1 MRMRLRRKKRKK
13 IREIFKKRRRKKCMS
28 GIAMRRNKWIK
39 HQSWV
44 LGSWSWSRKKSRSCR
59 SSSIKNKFT
68 AKNLKKRSK
77 VKHNKYWIKQNSFRF
92 RRKHWKTQTARSSP
106 KQKRCKKYR
115 NSFNTSKHNTRNVK
129 TPWHNRSQPH
139 NKNRTNSTKLYR
151 NSTVTTN
158 FCNPKLM
165 MWVNS
170 WRIKL
175 MLSSNRNLLLGS
187 WSRK

>member
-1 MRMRLRRKKRKK
+1 MRLRRKKWKK
-13 IREIFKKRRRKKCMS
+13 IRGIIKKRKRKRYTLIK
-28 GIAMRRNKWIK
+28 MRRNRLTK
-39 HQSWV
+39 QMSWA
-44 LGSWSWSRKKSRSCR
+44 LDNWSWRRKKSRSCR
-59 SSSIKNKFT
+59 SSSNKNKFT

-77 VKHNKYWIKQNSFRF
+77 AKHNKYWIKQNSFRF
-92 RRKHWKTQTARSSP
+92 RRRHWKTQIVSSSP

-115 NSFNTSKHNTRNVK
+115 NNFNTSKHNTRNVK

-175 MLSSNRNLLLGS
+175 MLSSNRNLLLDS
-187 WSRK
+187 CRRK